1 MSEQDID
8 PVKTGRL
15 IYKLRKKRQMTQ
27 QELGDAVYVTRKAV
41 SKWETGNGC
50 PSIDT
55 LKRLANFFEISLE
68 ELIAGDCL
76 VTRIA
81 AQRRF
86 ILKVIKNKWFKIIG
100 GSILALV
107 LLLIIIL
114 LLFFRSNDRIY
125 LLNYEDDTI
134 TMINTIINLSDESEI
149 IIRNLYSN
157 ISNTDGETEYKFKLY
172 YEDREGNI
180 INIAV
185 FGNERIIK
193 LDKGISDFLK
203 KELSHKSWGT
213 FFLNVTF
220 TDNKMSAQEYDLRLE
235 LTEGSKEDLVDD
247 KESISIQSERA
258 EEDIIDVRFLFEM
271 SDEKLKQCFA
281 NKKVTIDK
289 VKYNINYNSSSLSFQ
304 TSSLE
309 EKLIFAIKDKRII
322 ISINT
327 SKAISL
333 SSSWRVKSY
342 ALEKNESD
350 FLKEVVGNLKKLC
363 SC

>member
-76 VTRIA
+76 ATRIA

-107 LLLIIIL
+107 LLLIIIF

-125 LLNYEDDTI
+125 LLNYEDDNFTL
-134 TMINTIINLSDESEI
+134 INTIINLSNDSEI
-149 IIRNLYSN
+149 IIRNLYCN

-172 YEDREGNI
+172 YEDSEGNI
-180 INIAV
+180 INIV
-185 FGNERIIK
+185 LFGNERIIK
-193 LDKGISDFLK
+193 LDKEISDFLK

-247 KESISIQSERA
+247 KESISIQSERV
-258 EEDIIDVRFLFEM
+258 EEDIIDVRFLFEI
-271 SDEKLKQCFA
+271 SDEELKRCFS

-289 VKYNINYNSSSLSFQ
+289 VKHNISYNSSSFTLEVVSPLVEIDFLIKGKRIYLK
-304 TSSLE
+304 SNSSRAFSLE
-309 EKLIFAIKDKRII
+309 SDLVIKNDD
-322 ISINT
+322 
-327 SKAISL
+327 
-333 SSSWRVKSY
+333 
-342 ALEKNESD
+342 LEIDEFN
-350 FLKEVVGNLKKLC
+350 FLKELVGNLKKLS